1 MSILSWGKCRA
12 IVRKYGETGELTELP
27 TPVEES
33 TTLETT
39 EGDKLEA
46 KIEGGEYEDIKYKAA
61 TYALSLQIRLS
72 KGRAKPI
79 VDTDGV
85 VADNYEIFIIPEDA
99 DCYSIH
105 IPKAS
110 VSATLDFST
119 ADGLNITY
127 SFNAL
132 KPSSTSSQIEVGK
145 ATVTEASGKITA
157 ITIADME

>member
-1 MSILSWGKCRA
+1 MSVLSWGKCRV
-12 IVRKYGETGELTELP
+12 IVRKYGDTGEFIELP

-61 TYALSLQIRLS
+61 TYSLSLQIRLA

-79 VDTDGV
+79 VDKDGV
-85 VADNYEIFIIPEDA
+85 VDDNYECYVIPEDA
-99 DCYSIH
+99 ECYSIG

-110 VSATLDFST
+110 VSATLDYST
-119 ADGLNITY
+119 ADGLSQTY
-127 SFNAL
+127 TFSAL
-132 KPSSTSSQIEVGK
+132 KASTDAAQIVVGK
-145 ATVTEASGKITA
+145 ATVTEAGGKITA
-157 ITIADME
+157 VTIEDVN

>member
-1 MSILSWGKCRA
+1 MSTLSWGKCRV

-46 KIEGGEYEDIKYKAA
+46 KIEGGEYEDIKYKSA
-61 TYALSLQIRLS
+61 TYALSLQIRLA
-72 KGRAKPI
+72 KGRAKPF
-79 VDTDGV
+79 VDNDGV
-85 VADNYEIFIIPEDA
+85 VADNYEVFIIPEDEA
-99 DCYSIH
+99 CYSIH

-132 KPSSTSSQIEVGK
+132 KPSSTSSQIKVGK
-145 ATVTEASGKITA
+145 ATITEASGKISA
-157 ITIADME
+157 ITIEDME

>member
-1 MSILSWGKCRA
+1 MSELSWGKCRV
-12 IVRKYGETGELTELP
+12 IVRKYGTSGNFTELP
-27 TPVEES
+27 TPVEGS

-79 VDTDGV
+79 VDKDGV
-85 VADNYEIFIIPEDA
+85 VDGNYEVYVIPEAA
-99 DCYSIH
+99 DCYAIG

-110 VSATLDFST
+110 VSATLDYST
-119 ADGLNITY
+119 ADGLNETY
-127 SFNAL
+127 TFSAL
-132 KPSSTSSQIEVGK
+132 KASSDAAQINVGK
-145 ATVTEASGKITA
+145 ATVTESEGVISAV
-157 ITIADME
+157 TIADVE